1 MAIYPWILSHPPISI
16 TAVPNEFQ
24 PFIRVPKNNL
34 AYAYQIQ
41 HPLFLPFIIAY
52 CNRPIQEHRRMNEE
66 LTNLI
71 IKELGK
77 HHERKELTRK
87 VCEQS
92 GLNWKEAEQL
102 IALVET
108 QHKRTI
114 AGRQTPV
121 LLFLSIGTLL
131 LGIGLLAFNMQILTA
146 FFQKDILGQLW
157 SLQSSYYRIGGFVT
171 GLGMT
176 AGGMVG
182 LWKAF
187 GAIFPD

>member
-1 MAIYPWILSHPPISI
+1 
-16 TAVPNEFQ
+16 
-24 PFIRVPKNNL
+24 
-34 AYAYQIQ
+34 
-41 HPLFLPFIIAY
+41 
-52 CNRPIQEHRRMNEE
+52 MNEE
-66 LTNLI
+66 FTTLI

-77 HHERKELTRK
+77 HHDRKEIVRK

-92 GLNWKEAEQL
+92 GLNWKEAEEL
-102 IALVET
+102 MLLVET

-114 AGRQTPV
+114 AGRQTPL

-131 LGIGLLAFNMQILTA
+131 LGIGLLAFNMQILMA
-146 FFQKDILGQLW
+146 FFEKDILGQVLG
-157 SLQSSYYRIGGFVT
+157 LQSSYYRILGLIT

-176 AGGMVG
+176 IGGLVG